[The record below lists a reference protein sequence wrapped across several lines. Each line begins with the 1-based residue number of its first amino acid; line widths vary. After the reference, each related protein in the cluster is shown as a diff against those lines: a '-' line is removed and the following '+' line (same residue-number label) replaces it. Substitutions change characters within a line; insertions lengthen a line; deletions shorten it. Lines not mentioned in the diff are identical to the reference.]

1 LSYAD
6 ELRNIL
12 LVYAPALLDK
22 LDTTNYKIMSFNVG
36 APTSNPVTSISQT
49 LNTITLYNELD
60 ADSNRTFVL
69 DNGPPMTINGASM
82 DMTVINEEIP
92 LGNLEVWT
100 INNSSGTSHPF
111 HIHGEPFQVLARSD
125 GPVPDNEKG
134 WKDVV
139 FVPLMWPPGSG
150 NGWVK
155 IIKPF
160 NDFTDSTFTYMYH
173 CHILEHEDAGMMG
186 QYIVVDTATT
196 VLPVFENSMNTTF
209 SVYPNPA
216 TYSIQVYF
224 QDEMNDDYTIE
235 IKNSLGQLMIQSKE
249 KLSFDISSLPTG
261 LYLISIQNKNV
272 KATLKLIIQ

>member
-1 LSYAD
+1 
-6 ELRNIL
+6 
-12 LVYAPALLDK
+12 
-22 LDTTNYKIMSFNVG
+22 MS
-36 APTSNPVTSISQT
+36 
-49 LNTITLYNELD
+49 
-60 ADSNRTFVL
+60 
-69 DNGPPMTINGASM
+69 INGVSL
-82 DMTVINEEIP
+82 DMSVINEEIP

-100 INNSSGTSHPF
+100 IINSSGTSHPF
-111 HIHGEPFQVLARSD
+111 HVHGEPFQVLSRSD

-139 FVPLMWPPGSG
+139 FVPLAWPPGSG

-196 VLPVFENSMNTTF
+196 VLPIFENSINTPF

-216 TYSIQVYF
+216 KNSIWVNLP
-224 QDEMNDDYTIE
+224 DEMNEDYIIE
-235 IKNSLGQLMIQSKE
+235 IKNSLGQLMLQSKRE
-249 KLSFDISSLPTG
+249 LSFDISSFPHG

-272 KATLKLIIQ
+272 KATQKLIIQ